1 MIFAKGTILPDE
13 QLPQVLEQLERE
25 IICLRAQPPL
35 APQVVIEACGR
46 LLERLDRGELDALI
60 AQYATPQ
67 LLSALEQYRHLLRPE
82 SLEYKL
88 DLETGGLLSGES
100 RPFGRVRALPLGTLL
115 HITAGNMDGLPAFSV
130 VEGLLTGN
138 VNLLKLPSGDS
149 GLSLALLKLL
159 TDTEP
164 RLAPYVYV
172 FSIPSSDKVSLQT
185 LAGLSDGI
193 VTWGGDEAVR
203 AMRAMA
209 PAGCK
214 LMEWG
219 HRLSF
224 AYLSG
229 VGREE
234 ELEALAGHIMK
245 TGGLL
250 CSSCQVIY
258 LDTDDLS
265 KARLFCRT
273 FLPILERAAARVHQ
287 TPGQAAQSTLHGYE
301 HLLELAVAESSAQ
314 VFQGRGCSVTLCPD
328 RSLELS
334 PLHGNVLVKCLP
346 RGELARALF
355 PQRGRLQTA
364 CLLCPPQEREELC
377 RLLAQA
383 GLTRIT
389 AAGHMSEPFLGECHD
404 GEYPLRR
411 YLRLVDVEA
420 SL

>member
-1 MIFAKGTILPDE
+1 MIFAKGTVLSDE
-13 QLPQVLEQLERE
+13 QLPRVLEQLEEDLIAVRS
-25 IICLRAQPPL
+25 QPPL
-35 APQVVIEACGR
+35 ASKVVIQACQR
-46 LLERLDRGELDALI
+46 LLDRLDRGELDALI

-88 DLETGGLLSGES
+88 SVETGGLLSGDD
-100 RPFGRVRALPLGTLL
+100 RPFGRTAAVPLGTLL
-115 HITAGNMDGLPAFSV
+115 HITAGNLDGLPAFSV

-164 RLAPYVYV
+164 KLAPYIYI
-172 FSIPSSDKVSLQT
+172 FSIPSSDKTSLQA
-185 LAGLSDGI
+185 LADLSDGI
-193 VTWGGDEAVR
+193 VTWGGDEAIR
-203 AMRAMA
+203 AMRSMA
-209 PAGCK
+209 PTGCK

-229 VGREE
+229 EGREE
-234 ELEALAGHIMK
+234 ELGALAGHIIK

-250 CSSCQVIY
+250 CSSCQVVY
-258 LDTDDLS
+258 LDTADL
-265 KARLFCRT
+265 KEARHFCQR
-273 FLPILERAAARVHQ
+273 FLPILEGAAACTHQ
-287 TPGQAAQSTLHGYE
+287 TPGQAAQATLHGYE
-301 HLLELAVAESSAQ
+301 HRLELAVKGSSAE

-328 RSLELS
+328 QALELS

-346 RGELARALF
+346 REGLASALF
-355 PQRGRLQTA
+355 PQRGRLQTVG
-364 CLLCPPQEREELC
+364 LLCPPHEREELC
-377 RLLAQA
+377 QLLARA
-383 GLTRIT
+383 GVTRIT
-389 AAGHMSEPFLGECHD
+389 TAGHMSEPFLGECHD

>member
-1 MIFAKGTILPDE
+1 MIFAKGTVLPDE
-13 QLPQVLEQLERE
+13 QLPRVLEQLEEDLIAVRS
-25 IICLRAQPPL
+25 QPPL
-35 APQVVIEACGR
+35 ASKVVIQACQR
-46 LLERLDRGELDALI
+46 LLARLDRGELDALI

-88 DLETGGLLSGES
+88 SVETGGLLSGDD
-100 RPFGRVRALPLGTLL
+100 RPFGRTAAVPLGTLL
-115 HITAGNMDGLPAFSV
+115 HITAGNLDGLPAFSV

-164 RLAPYVYV
+164 KLAPYIYI
-172 FSIPSSDKVSLQT
+172 FSIPSSDKTSLQA
-185 LAGLSDGI
+185 LADLSDGI
-193 VTWGGDEAVR
+193 VTWGGDEAIR
-203 AMRAMA
+203 AMRSMA

-229 VGREE
+229 EGREE
-234 ELEALAGHIMK
+234 ELEALAGHIIK

-250 CSSCQVIY
+250 CSSCQVVY
-258 LDTDDLS
+258 LDTADL
-265 KARLFCRT
+265 KEARHFCQR
-273 FLPILERAAARVHQ
+273 FLPILEGAAACTHQ
-287 TPGQAAQSTLHGYE
+287 TPGQAAQATLHGYE
-301 HLLELAVAESSAQ
+301 HRLELAVKGSSAE

-328 RSLELS
+328 QALELS

-346 RGELARALF
+346 REGLASALF
-355 PQRGRLQTA
+355 PQRGRLQTVG
-364 CLLCPPQEREELC
+364 LLCPPHEREELC
-377 RLLAQA
+377 QLLARA
-383 GLTRIT
+383 GVTRIT
-389 AAGHMSEPFLGECHD
+389 TAGHMSEPFLGECHD

>member
-1 MIFAKGTILPDE
+1 MILAKGTVLPDN
-13 QLPQVLEQLERE
+13 QLPQVLGHLEDDILAVRT
-25 IICLRAQPPL
+25 QPPL
-35 APQVVIEACGR
+35 SPNLVIGACAR
-46 LLERLDRGELDALI
+46 LLERLDRGELDQLI
-60 AQYATPQ
+60 AQYATAQ
-67 LLSALEQYRHLLRPE
+67 MLDVLEQYRHLLRPE

-88 DLETGGLLSGES
+88 STESGGLLSGAD
-100 RPFGRVRALPLGTLL
+100 RPFGRVTAVPLGTLL

-164 RLAPYVYV
+164 LLSPYIYI
-172 FSIPSSDKVSLQT
+172 FSIPSRDQDSIRALASL
-185 LAGLSDGI
+185 ADGI
-193 VTWGGDEAVR
+193 VTWGGDEAIR

-229 VGREE
+229 EGREE
-234 ELEALAGHIMK
+234 ELEALAGHIIK

-258 LDTDDLS
+258 LDTADW
-265 KARLFCRT
+265 ARARRFCAQ
-273 FLPILERAAARVHQ
+273 FLPILERAAVQEHQ
-287 TPGQAAQSTLHGYE
+287 TPGQAAQATLYGYE
-301 HLLELAVAESSAQ
+301 HQLELAVDGNDAE
-314 VFQGRGCSVTLCPD
+314 VFSGRGCSVTLCHD
-328 RSLELS
+328 QTLELS

-346 RGELARALF
+346 REKLVRTLY

-364 CLLCPPQEREELC
+364 GLLCPTEERQALC
-377 RLLAQA
+377 ALLSRA
-383 GLTRIT
+383 GVTRVT
-389 AAGHMSEPFLGECHD
+389 SAGHMSAPFLGECHD
-404 GEYPLRR
+404 GEYPLMR
-411 YLRLVDVEA
+411 YLRLVDVENI
-420 SL
+420 L

>member
-1 MIFAKGTILPDE
+1 MILAKGAILPDE
-13 QLPQVLEQLERE
+13 QLPQVLEQLPEDL
-25 IICLRAQPPL
+25 IAVHSQPPL
-35 APQVVIEACGR
+35 SSKVVINACGR

-88 DLETGGLLSGES
+88 SAETGGLLLGDD
-100 RPFGRVRALPLGTLL
+100 RPFGRTAAVPLGTLL

-159 TDTEP
+159 ADTEP
-164 RLAPYVYV
+164 ELAPYIYV
-172 FSIPSSDKVSLQT
+172 FSIPSSDRSSLQT

-193 VTWGGDEAVR
+193 VTWGGDEAVQ

-214 LMEWG
+214 LIEWG

-229 VGREE
+229 EGRKE
-234 ELEALAGHIMK
+234 ELEALAGHIME

-258 LDTDDLS
+258 LDTDDFHEARRFCLS
-265 KARLFCRT
+265 
-273 FLPILERAAARVHQ
+273 FLPILERAASRVHQ
-287 TPGQAAQSTLHGYE
+287 TPGQAAMATLHGYE
-301 HLLELAVAESSAQ
+301 HRLELAVEGSTAQ
-314 VFQGRGCSVTLCPD
+314 VFQGGGCSVTLCPD
-328 RSLELS
+328 QDLELS
-334 PLHGNVLVKCLP
+334 PLYGNVLIKCLP
-346 RGELARALF
+346 RGELVRALF

-364 CLLCPPQEREELC
+364 GLLCPPREREGLC
-377 RLLAQA
+377 QLLSRA
-383 GLTRIT
+383 GVTRIT
-389 AAGHMSEPFLGECHD
+389 TAGHMSAPFLGECHD
-404 GEYPLRR
+404 GEYSLRR
-411 YLRLVDVEA
+411 YLRLVDVQ
-420 SL
+420 SPL

>member
-1 MIFAKGTILPDE
+1 MIFAKGTVLPDE
-13 QLPQVLEQLERE
+13 QLPRVLEQLEEDLIAVRS
-25 IICLRAQPPL
+25 QPPL
-35 APQVVIEACGR
+35 ASKVVIQACQR
-46 LLERLDRGELDALI
+46 LLARLDRGELDTLI

-88 DLETGGLLSGES
+88 SVETGGLLSGDD
-100 RPFGRVRALPLGTLL
+100 RPFGRTAAVPLGTLL
-115 HITAGNMDGLPAFSV
+115 HITAGNLDGLPAFSV

-164 RLAPYVYV
+164 KLAPYIYI
-172 FSIPSSDKVSLQT
+172 FSIPSSDKTSLQA
-185 LAGLSDGI
+185 LADLSDGI
-193 VTWGGDEAVR
+193 VTWGGDEAIQ
-203 AMRAMA
+203 AMRSMA

-229 VGREE
+229 EGREE
-234 ELEALAGHIMK
+234 ELEALAGHIIK

-258 LDTDDLS
+258 LDTADL
-265 KARLFCRT
+265 KEARHFCQR
-273 FLPILERAAARVHQ
+273 FLPILEGAAACTHQ
-287 TPGQAAQSTLHGYE
+287 TPGQAAQATLHGYE
-301 HLLELAVAESSAQ
+301 HRLELAVKGSSAE

-328 RSLELS
+328 QALELS

-346 RGELARALF
+346 REGLASALF
-355 PQRGRLQTA
+355 PQRGRLQTVG
-364 CLLCPPQEREELC
+364 LLCPPHEREELC
-377 RLLAQA
+377 QLLARA
-383 GLTRIT
+383 GVTRIT
-389 AAGHMSEPFLGECHD
+389 TAGHMSEPFLGECHD

>member
-1 MIFAKGTILPDE
+1 MIFAKGTVRPDE
-13 QLPQVLEQLERE
+13 QLPQVLEQLPEDLIAVRS
-25 IICLRAQPPL
+25 QPSL
-35 APQVVIEACGR
+35 APRVIIDACQR

-88 DLETGGLLSGES
+88 SVETGGLLSVED
-100 RPFGRVRALPLGTLL
+100 RPFGHTAAVPLGTLL
-115 HITAGNMDGLPAFSV
+115 HITAGNLDGLPAFSV

-164 RLAPYVYV
+164 KLAPYVYV
-172 FSIPSSDKVSLQT
+172 FSIPSSDRSSLQA
-185 LAGLSDGI
+185 LADLSDGI
-193 VTWGGDEAVR
+193 VTWGGDEAIR

-229 VGREE
+229 KGRGE
-234 ELEALAGHIMK
+234 ELEALAGHILK

-258 LDTDDLS
+258 LDTADQDQ
-265 KARLFCRT
+265 ARRFCQS
-273 FLPILERAAARVHQ
+273 FLPILERAAAQAHQ
-287 TPGQAAQSTLHGYE
+287 TPGQAAMATLHGYE
-301 HLLELAVAESSAQ
+301 HRLALAVEGSAAQ

-328 RSLELS
+328 QSLELS

-346 RGELARALF
+346 RNELSAALF

-364 CLLCPPQEREELC
+364 GLICPPQEREELC
-377 RLLAQA
+377 QLLARA
-383 GLTRIT
+383 GVTRIT
-389 AAGHMSEPFLGECHD
+389 TAAHMSEPFLGECHD

-411 YLRLVDVEA
+411 YLRLVDVETP
-420 SL
+420 L

>member
-13 QLPQVLEQLERE
+13 QLPQVLGQLEEDLIAVRGQ
-25 IICLRAQPPL
+25 APL
-35 APQVVIEACGR
+35 FPRVVIDACQR

-88 DLETGGLLSGES
+88 SVETGGLLSVED
-100 RPFGRVRALPLGTLL
+100 RPFGRTAAVPLGTLL
-115 HITAGNMDGLPAFSV
+115 HITAGNLDGLPAFSV

-149 GLSLALLKLL
+149 GLSVALLKLL

-164 RLAPYVYV
+164 RLAPYVYI
-172 FSIPSSDKVSLQT
+172 FSIPSSDRSSLQA
-185 LAGLSDGI
+185 LADLADGI
-193 VTWGGDEAVR
+193 VTWGGDEAIR

-229 VGREE
+229 AGRGED
-234 ELEALAGHIMK
+234 LEALAGHIIQ

-258 LDTDDLS
+258 LDTADQDQ
-265 KARLFCRT
+265 ARRFCQS
-273 FLPILERAAARVHQ
+273 FLPVLEGAAARFHQ
-287 TPGQAAQSTLHGYE
+287 TPGQAAMATLHGYE
-301 HLLELAVAESSAQ
+301 HRLALAVEGSAAQ

-328 RSLELS
+328 QSLELS

-346 RGELARALF
+346 RHKLAAALF
-355 PQRGRLQTA
+355 PQRGRLQTVG
-364 CLLCPPQEREELC
+364 LICPPQQREELC

-383 GLTRIT
+383 GVTRIT
-389 AAGHMSEPFLGECHD
+389 SAAHMSEPFLGECHD

>member
-1 MIFAKGTILPDE
+1 MIFAKGTVLPDE
-13 QLPQVLEQLERE
+13 QLPRVLEQLEEDLIAVRS
-25 IICLRAQPPL
+25 QPPL
-35 APQVVIEACGR
+35 ASKVVIQACQR
-46 LLERLDRGELDALI
+46 LLARLDRGELDALI

-88 DLETGGLLSGES
+88 SVETGGLLSGDD
-100 RPFGRVRALPLGTLL
+100 RPFGRTAAVPLGTLL
-115 HITAGNMDGLPAFSV
+115 HITAGNLDGLPAFSV

-164 RLAPYVYV
+164 KLAPYIYI
-172 FSIPSSDKVSLQT
+172 FSIPSSDKTSLQA
-185 LAGLSDGI
+185 LADLSDGI
-193 VTWGGDEAVR
+193 VTWGGDEAIR
-203 AMRAMA
+203 AMRSMA
-209 PAGCK
+209 PTGCK

-229 VGREE
+229 EGREE
-234 ELEALAGHIMK
+234 ELEALAGHIIK

-250 CSSCQVIY
+250 CSSCQVVY
-258 LDTDDLS
+258 LDTADLNE
-265 KARLFCRT
+265 ARHFCQR
-273 FLPILERAAARVHQ
+273 FLPILERSAARGHQ
-287 TPGQAAQSTLHGYE
+287 TPGQAAQATLHGYE
-301 HLLELAVAESSAQ
+301 HRLELAVKGSSAE
-314 VFQGRGCSVTLCPD
+314 VFQGRGCSVTLYPD
-328 RSLELS
+328 QALELS

-346 RGELARALF
+346 REGLAAALF
-355 PQRGRLQTA
+355 PQRGRLQTVG
-364 CLLCPPQEREELC
+364 LLCPPHEREELC
-377 RLLAQA
+377 QLLSRA
-383 GLTRIT
+383 GVTRIT
-389 AAGHMSEPFLGECHD
+389 TAGHMSEPFLGECHD

>member
-1 MIFAKGTILPDE
+1 MILVKGTILPDG
-13 QLPQVLEQLERE
+13 QLPQVLEQLPEDL
-25 IICLRAQPPL
+25 IAVRAQPPL
-35 APQVVIEACGR
+35 APQMVIDACAC
-46 LLERLDRGELDALI
+46 LLERLDRGELDGLI

-67 LLSALEQYRHLLRPE
+67 LLSALEQYRHLLSPE

-88 DLETGGLLSGES
+88 SVETGGLLSVEG
-100 RPFGRVRALPLGTLL
+100 RPFGRVRALPLGALL
-115 HITAGNMDGLPAFSV
+115 HITAGNMDGLPAFSA

-172 FSIPSSDKVSLQT
+172 FSVPSSDRSSLQA
-185 LAGLSDGI
+185 LASLADGI
-193 VTWGGDEAVR
+193 VTWGGDEAIR
-203 AMRAMA
+203 AMRTMA
-209 PAGCK
+209 PDGCK

-229 VGREE
+229 EGREG
-234 ELEALAGHIMK
+234 ELEDLAGHIIE

-258 LDTDDLS
+258 LDTDDLDR
-265 KARLFCRT
+265 ARLFCQD
-273 FLPILERAAARVHQ
+273 FLPILERAAARFHQ
-287 TPGQAAQSTLHGYE
+287 TPGQAAMATLHGYE
-301 HLLELAVAESSAQ
+301 HRLELAVEGSSAQ
-314 VFQGRGCSVTLCPD
+314 VFQGKGCSVTLCPD
-328 RSLELS
+328 QSLELS
-334 PLHGNVLVKCLP
+334 PLHGNVLIKCLP
-346 RGELARALF
+346 RDALVRVLF

-364 CLLCPPQEREELC
+364 ALLCPPREREGLC
-377 RLLAQA
+377 QLLSRA
-383 GLTRIT
+383 GVTRIT
-389 AAGHMSEPFLGECHD
+389 AAGHMSAPFLGECHD

-420 SL
+420 ML

>member
-1 MIFAKGTILPDE
+1 MIFTKGTVLPAE
-13 QLPQVLEQLERE
+13 QLPRVLEQLEGDLIAVRS
-25 IICLRAQPPL
+25 QPPL
-35 APQVVIEACGR
+35 ASKVVIQACQR
-46 LLERLDRGELDALI
+46 LLARLDRGELDTLI

-88 DLETGGLLSGES
+88 SVETGGLLSGDD
-100 RPFGRVRALPLGTLL
+100 RPFGRTAAVPLGTLL
-115 HITAGNMDGLPAFSV
+115 HITAGNLDGLPAFSV

-164 RLAPYVYV
+164 KLAPYIYI
-172 FSIPSSDKVSLQT
+172 FSIPSSDRSSLQA
-185 LAGLSDGI
+185 LADLSDGI
-193 VTWGGDEAVR
+193 VTWGGDEAIR
-203 AMRAMA
+203 AMRSMA

-229 VGREE
+229 EGREE
-234 ELEALAGHIMK
+234 ELEALAGHIIK

-258 LDTDDLS
+258 LDTADL
-265 KARLFCRT
+265 KEARHFCQR
-273 FLPILERAAARVHQ
+273 FLPILEGAAACTHQ
-287 TPGQAAQSTLHGYE
+287 TPGQAAQGTLHGYE
-301 HLLELAVAESSAQ
+301 HRLELAVKGSSAE

-328 RSLELS
+328 QALELS

-346 RGELARALF
+346 REGLAAALF
-355 PQRGRLQTA
+355 PQRGRLQTVG
-364 CLLCPPQEREELC
+364 LLCPPHEREELC
-377 RLLAQA
+377 QLLSRA
-383 GLTRIT
+383 GVTRIT
-389 AAGHMSEPFLGECHD
+389 TAGHMSEPFLGECHD

>member
-1 MIFAKGTILPDE
+1 MILAKGTVLPDNR
-13 QLPQVLEQLERE
+13 LSQVLGHLEDD
-25 IICLRAQPPL
+25 IIETRVQPPL
-35 APQVVIEACGR
+35 SPDLVIGACAR
-46 LLERLDRGELDALI
+46 LLERLDRGELDQLI
-60 AQYATPQ
+60 AQYATAQ
-67 LLSALEQYRHLLRPE
+67 MLDVLEQYRHLLRPE

-88 DLETGGLLSGES
+88 STESGGLLSGAE
-100 RPFGRVRALPLGTLL
+100 RPFGRVTAVPLGTLL

-138 VNLLKLPSGDS
+138 INLLKLPSGDS

-164 RLAPYVYV
+164 LLSPYIYV
-172 FSIPSSDKVSLQT
+172 FSIPSRDQDSIRALASL
-185 LAGLSDGI
+185 ADGI
-193 VTWGGDEAVR
+193 VTWGGDEAIR

-229 VGREE
+229 EGREE
-234 ELEALAGHIMK
+234 ELEALAGHIIK

-258 LDTDDLS
+258 LDTADWVR
-265 KARLFCRT
+265 ARRFCAQ
-273 FLPILERAAARVHQ
+273 FLPILERAAAQGHQ
-287 TPGQAAQSTLHGYE
+287 TPGQAAQATLHGYE
-301 HLLELAVAESSAQ
+301 HQLELAVDGNDAQ
-314 VFQGRGCSVTLCPD
+314 VFSGRGCSVTLCHD
-328 RSLELS
+328 QMLELS

-346 RGELARALF
+346 REKLVQALY

-364 CLLCPPQEREELC
+364 GLLCPTEERQTL
-377 RLLAQA
+377 RALLSRA
-383 GLTRIT
+383 GVTRVT
-389 AAGHMSEPFLGECHD
+389 SAGHMSAPFLGECHD
-404 GEYPLRR
+404 GEYPLMR
-411 YLRLVDVEA
+411 YLRLVDVENI
-420 SL
+420 L

>member
-1 MIFAKGTILPDE
+1 MILAKGTVLPDNR
-13 QLPQVLEQLERE
+13 LSQVLGHLEDD
-25 IICLRAQPPL
+25 IIETRVQPPL
-35 APQVVIEACGR
+35 SPDLVIGACAR
-46 LLERLDRGELDALI
+46 LLERLDRGELDQLI
-60 AQYATPQ
+60 AQYATAQ
-67 LLSALEQYRHLLRPE
+67 MLDVLEQYRHLLRPE

-88 DLETGGLLSGES
+88 STESGGLLSGAE
-100 RPFGRVRALPLGTLL
+100 RPFGHVTAVPLGTLL

-138 VNLLKLPSGDS
+138 INLLKLPSGDS

-164 RLAPYVYV
+164 LLSPYIYV
-172 FSIPSSDKVSLQT
+172 FSIPSRDQDSIRA
-185 LAGLSDGI
+185 LAGLADGI
-193 VTWGGDEAVR
+193 VTWGGDEAIR

-229 VGREE
+229 PPEE
-234 ELEALAGHIMK
+234 SELDALARHIIQ

-258 LDTDDLS
+258 LDTADW
-265 KARLFCRT
+265 ARAHRFCAQ
-273 FLPILERAAARVHQ
+273 FLPILEQAAAQGHQ
-287 TPGQAAQSTLHGYE
+287 TSGQAAQATLHGYE
-301 HLLELAVAESSAQ
+301 HQLELAVDGNDAQ
-314 VFQGRGCSVTLCPD
+314 VFSGRGCSVTLCHD
-328 RSLELS
+328 QMLELS

-346 RGELARALF
+346 REKLVQALY

-364 CLLCPPQEREELC
+364 GLLCPTEERQTL
-377 RLLAQA
+377 RALLSRA
-383 GLTRIT
+383 GVTRVT
-389 AAGHMSEPFLGECHD
+389 SAGHMSAPFLGECHD
-404 GEYPLRR
+404 GEYPLMR
-411 YLRLVDVEA
+411 YLRLVDVENI
-420 SL
+420 L

>member
-1 MIFAKGTILPDE
+1 MIFAKGTVLPDE
-13 QLPQVLEQLERE
+13 QLPKVLEQLEEDLIAVRS
-25 IICLRAQPPL
+25 QPPL
-35 APQVVIEACGR
+35 ASKVVIEACQR
-46 LLERLDRGELDALI
+46 LLERLDRGELDTLI

-67 LLSALEQYRHLLRPE
+67 LLSALEQYRHLLCPE

-88 DLETGGLLSGES
+88 WVETGGLLSGDD
-100 RPFGRVRALPLGTLL
+100 RPFGRTAAVPLGTLL
-115 HITAGNMDGLPAFSV
+115 HITAGNLDGLPAFSV

-164 RLAPYVYV
+164 KLAPYVYV
-172 FSIPSSDKVSLQT
+172 FSIPSSDKASLQA
-185 LAGLSDGI
+185 LANLADGI

-229 VGREE
+229 EGREE
-234 ELEALAGHIMK
+234 ELGKLAEHIIQ

-258 LDTDDLS
+258 LDTADLDY
-265 KARLFCRT
+265 ARRFCQG
-273 FLPILERAAARVHQ
+273 FLPVLEQAAARFHQ
-287 TPGQAAQSTLHGYE
+287 TPGQAAQATLHGYE
-301 HLLELAVAESSAQ
+301 HRLELSVNGSSAE
-314 VFQGRGCSVTLCPD
+314 VFQGRGCSVTVCPD
-328 RSLELS
+328 QSLELS

-346 RGELARALF
+346 RNQLAAALF
-355 PQRGRLQTA
+355 PQRGRLQTVG
-364 CLLCPPQEREELC
+364 LLCPSQEREELC
-377 RLLAQA
+377 QLLARA
-383 GLTRIT
+383 GVTRIT
-389 AAGHMSEPFLGECHD
+389 TAGHMSEPFLGECHD

-411 YLRLVDVEA
+411 YLRLVDVETP
-420 SL
+420 L

>member
-1 MIFAKGTILPDE
+1 MIFAKGTVLPDE
-13 QLPQVLEQLERE
+13 QLPRVLEQLEEDLIAVRS
-25 IICLRAQPPL
+25 QPPL
-35 APQVVIEACGR
+35 ASKVVIHACQQ
-46 LLERLDRGELDALI
+46 LLARLDRGELDTLI

-88 DLETGGLLSGES
+88 SVETGGLLSGDD
-100 RPFGRVRALPLGTLL
+100 RPFGRTAAVPLGTLL
-115 HITAGNMDGLPAFSV
+115 HITAGNLDGLPAFSV

-164 RLAPYVYV
+164 KLAPYIYI
-172 FSIPSSDKVSLQT
+172 FSIPSSDKTSLQA
-185 LAGLSDGI
+185 LADLSDGI
-193 VTWGGDEAVR
+193 VTWGGDEAIR
-203 AMRAMA
+203 AMRSMA

-229 VGREE
+229 EGREE
-234 ELEALAGHIMK
+234 DLEALGGHIIK

-250 CSSCQVIY
+250 CSSCQVVY
-258 LDTDDLS
+258 LDTADL
-265 KARLFCRT
+265 KEARHFCQC
-273 FLPILERAAARVHQ
+273 FLPILERSAAQGHQ
-287 TPGQAAQSTLHGYE
+287 TPGQAAQATLHGYE
-301 HLLELAVAESSAQ
+301 HRLELAVKGSSAE
-314 VFQGRGCSVTLCPD
+314 VFQGRGCSVTLYPD
-328 RSLELS
+328 QALELS

-346 RGELARALF
+346 REGLAAALF
-355 PQRGRLQTA
+355 PQRGRLQTVG
-364 CLLCPPQEREELC
+364 LLCPPHEREELC
-377 RLLAQA
+377 QLLARA
-383 GLTRIT
+383 GVTRIT
-389 AAGHMSEPFLGECHD
+389 TAGHMSEPFLGECHD

>member
-1 MIFAKGTILPDE
+1 MIFAKGTILPPE
-13 QLPQVLEQLERE
+13 QLPQVLERLPEDLIAVRS
-25 IICLRAQPPL
+25 QPPL
-35 APQVVIEACGR
+35 TSKVVIDACQR
-46 LLERLDRGELDALI
+46 LLERLDRGELDGLI

-67 LLSALEQYRHLLRPE
+67 LLSALEQYRYLLRPE

-88 DLETGGLLSGES
+88 SVETGGLLSVED
-100 RPFGRVRALPLGTLL
+100 RPFGRTAAVPLGTLL
-115 HITAGNMDGLPAFSV
+115 HITAGNLDGLPAFSV

-164 RLAPYVYV
+164 KLAPYVYV
-172 FSIPSSDKVSLQT
+172 FSIPSSDKVSLQA
-185 LAGLSDGI
+185 LANLSDGI
-193 VTWGGDEAVR
+193 VTWGGDEAIR

-229 VGREE
+229 EGRGE
-234 ELEALAGHIMK
+234 ELEALAGHIIQ

-258 LDTDDLS
+258 LDTADLDR
-265 KARLFCRT
+265 ARHFCQS
-273 FLPILERAAARVHQ
+273 FLPILERAAAQGHQ
-287 TPGQAAQSTLHGYE
+287 TPGQAAMATLHGYE
-301 HLLELAVAESSAQ
+301 HRLELAVEGSSAE

-328 RSLELS
+328 RALELS

-346 RGELARALF
+346 RNELAAALF
-355 PQRGRLQTA
+355 SQRGRLQTVG
-364 CLLCPPQEREELC
+364 LLCPPQERRELC
-377 RLLAQA
+377 QRLSRA
-383 GLTRIT
+383 GVTRIT
-389 AAGHMSEPFLGECHD
+389 TAAHMSEPFLGECHD

-420 SL
+420 PL

>member
-1 MIFAKGTILPDE
+1 MIFAKGTVLPDE
-13 QLPQVLEQLERE
+13 QLPKVLEQLEEDLIAVRS
-25 IICLRAQPPL
+25 QPPL
-35 APQVVIEACGR
+35 ASKVVIEACQR
-46 LLERLDRGELDALI
+46 LLERLDRGELDTLI

-67 LLSALEQYRHLLRPE
+67 LLSALEQYRHLLCPE

-88 DLETGGLLSGES
+88 WVETGGLLSGDD
-100 RPFGRVRALPLGTLL
+100 RPFGRTAAVPLGTLL
-115 HITAGNMDGLPAFSV
+115 HITAGNLDGLPAFSV

-164 RLAPYVYV
+164 KLAPYVYV
-172 FSIPSSDKVSLQT
+172 FSIPSSDKASLQA
-185 LAGLSDGI
+185 LANLSDGI
-193 VTWGGDEAVR
+193 VTWGGDEAIQ

-229 VGREE
+229 EGREE
-234 ELEALAGHIMK
+234 ELDELAEHIIQ

-258 LDTDDLS
+258 LDTADLDY
-265 KARLFCRT
+265 ARRFCQS
-273 FLPILERAAARVHQ
+273 FLPVLEQAAACFRQ
-287 TPGQAAQSTLHGYE
+287 TPGQAAMATLHGYE
-301 HLLELAVAESSAQ
+301 HRLELAVKGSCAE
-314 VFQGRGCSVTLCPD
+314 VFQGRGCSVTVCPD
-328 RSLELS
+328 QSLELS

-346 RGELARALF
+346 RHQLAAALF

-364 CLLCPPQEREELC
+364 GLICPPQEWEELC
-377 RLLAQA
+377 TLLSQA
-383 GLTRIT
+383 GVTRIT
-389 AAGHMSEPFLGECHD
+389 TAAHMSEPFLGECHD

-411 YLRLVDVEA
+411 YLRLVDVETP
-420 SL
+420 L

>member
-1 MIFAKGTILPDE
+1 MIFTKGTVLPDE
-13 QLPQVLEQLERE
+13 QLPRVLEQLEEDLIAVRS
-25 IICLRAQPPL
+25 QPPL
-35 APQVVIEACGR
+35 ASKVVIQACQR
-46 LLERLDRGELDALI
+46 LLERLDRGELDTLI

-88 DLETGGLLSGES
+88 SVETGGLLSGDD
-100 RPFGRVRALPLGTLL
+100 RPFGRTAAVPLGTLL
-115 HITAGNMDGLPAFSV
+115 HITAGNLDGLPAFSV

-164 RLAPYVYV
+164 KLAPYIYI
-172 FSIPSSDKVSLQT
+172 FSIPSSDKTSLQA
-185 LAGLSDGI
+185 LADLSDGI
-193 VTWGGDEAVR
+193 VTWCGDEAIR
-203 AMRAMA
+203 AMRSMA

-229 VGREE
+229 EGREE
-234 ELEALAGHIMK
+234 ELEALAGHIIK

-258 LDTDDLS
+258 LDTGDL
-265 KARLFCRT
+265 KEARHFCQR
-273 FLPILERAAARVHQ
+273 FLPILERAAAQGHQ
-287 TPGQAAQSTLHGYE
+287 TPGQAAQATLHGYE
-301 HLLELAVAESSAQ
+301 HRLELAVKGSSAE

-328 RSLELS
+328 QALELS

-346 RGELARALF
+346 REGLAAALF
-355 PQRGRLQTA
+355 PQRGRLQTVG
-364 CLLCPPQEREELC
+364 LLCPPQEREELC
-377 RLLAQA
+377 QLLSRA
-383 GLTRIT
+383 GVTRIT
-389 AAGHMSEPFLGECHD
+389 TAGHMSEPFLGECHD
-404 GEYPLRR
+404 GEYSLRR

>member
-1 MIFAKGTILPDE
+1 MIFAKGTVRPDE
-13 QLPQVLEQLERE
+13 QLPQVLEHLPEDLIAVRSQHS
-25 IICLRAQPPL
+25 L
-35 APQVVIEACGR
+35 APRVIIDACQR

-88 DLETGGLLSGES
+88 SVETGGLLSREDQ
-100 RPFGRVRALPLGTLL
+100 PFGHTAAVPLGTLL
-115 HITAGNMDGLPAFSV
+115 HITAGNLDGLPAFSV

-164 RLAPYVYV
+164 KLAPYVYV
-172 FSIPSSDKVSLQT
+172 FSIPSSDRSSLQA
-185 LAGLSDGI
+185 LADLSDGI
-193 VTWGGDEAVR
+193 VTWGGDEAIR

-229 VGREE
+229 EGRGE
-234 ELEALAGHIMK
+234 ELEALARHILK

-258 LDTDDLS
+258 LDTTDQDQ
-265 KARLFCRT
+265 ARRFCHS
-273 FLPILERAAARVHQ
+273 FLPILERAAAQAHQ
-287 TPGQAAQSTLHGYE
+287 TPGQAAMATLHGYE
-301 HLLELAVAESSAQ
+301 HRLALAVEGSCAE

-328 RSLELS
+328 QSLELS

-346 RGELARALF
+346 RNELAAALF

-364 CLLCPPQEREELC
+364 GLICPPQEREELC
-377 RLLAQA
+377 QLLARA
-383 GLTRIT
+383 GVTRIT
-389 AAGHMSEPFLGECHD
+389 TAAHMSEPFLGECHD

-411 YLRLVDVEA
+411 YLRLVDVETP
-420 SL
+420 L

>member
-1 MIFAKGTILPDE
+1 MIFSKGTILPDE
-13 QLPQVLEQLERE
+13 QLSQVLEHLEEDLIAVRSQ
-25 IICLRAQPPL
+25 APL
-35 APQVVIEACGR
+35 APRVVIDACQR
-46 LLERLDRGELDALI
+46 LLERLDRGELDGLI

-82 SLEYKL
+82 SLAYKL
-88 DLETGGLLSGES
+88 SVETGGLISGAD
-100 RPFGRVRALPLGTLL
+100 RPFGRTAAVLLGTLL
-115 HITAGNMDGLPAFSV
+115 HITAGNLDGLPAFSV

-164 RLAPYVYV
+164 ELAPYIYT
-172 FSIPSSDKVSLQT
+172 FSIPSSDKVSLQV
-185 LAGLSDGI
+185 LANLADGI
-193 VTWGGDEAVR
+193 VTWGGDEAIR

-214 LMEWG
+214 LIEWG

-229 VGREE
+229 EGREE
-234 ELEALAGHIMK
+234 ELEALAGHIIQ

-258 LDTDDLS
+258 LDTAALDY
-265 KARLFCRT
+265 ARRFCQS
-273 FLPILERAAARVHQ
+273 FLPVLEQAAARGHQ
-287 TPGQAAQSTLHGYE
+287 TPGQAAMATLHGYE
-301 HLLELAVAESSAQ
+301 HRLALAAAGSCAE

-328 RSLELS
+328 RALELS

-346 RGELARALF
+346 RNELAAALF
-355 PQRGRLQTA
+355 PQRGRLQTVG
-364 CLLCPPQEREELC
+364 LLCPPQDREELC
-377 RLLAQA
+377 SLLARA
-383 GLTRIT
+383 GVTRIT
-389 AAGHMSEPFLGECHD
+389 TAAHMSEPFLGECHD

-411 YLRLVDVEA
+411 YLRLVDAEA
-420 SL
+420 PL

>member
-1 MIFAKGTILPDE
+1 MIFSKGTILPDE
-13 QLPQVLEQLERE
+13 QLSQVLEHLEEDLIAVRSQ
-25 IICLRAQPPL
+25 APL
-35 APQVVIEACGR
+35 APRVVIDACQR
-46 LLERLDRGELDALI
+46 LLERLDRGELDGLI

-82 SLEYKL
+82 SLAYKL
-88 DLETGGLLSGES
+88 SVETGGLISGAD
-100 RPFGRVRALPLGTLL
+100 RPFGRTAAVPLGTLL
-115 HITAGNMDGLPAFSV
+115 HITAGNLDGLPAFSV

-164 RLAPYVYV
+164 ELAPYIYT
-172 FSIPSSDKVSLQT
+172 FSIPSSDKVSLQV
-185 LAGLSDGI
+185 LANLADGI
-193 VTWGGDEAVR
+193 VTWGGDEAIR

-214 LMEWG
+214 LIEWG

-229 VGREE
+229 EGREE
-234 ELEALAGHIMK
+234 ELEALAGHIIQ

-258 LDTDDLS
+258 LDTADLDY
-265 KARLFCRT
+265 ARRFCQS
-273 FLPILERAAARVHQ
+273 FLPILEQAAARGHQ
-287 TPGQAAQSTLHGYE
+287 TPGQAAMATLHGYE
-301 HLLELAVAESSAQ
+301 HRLALAAAGSCAE

-328 RSLELS
+328 RALELS

-346 RGELARALF
+346 RNELAAALF
-355 PQRGRLQTA
+355 PQRGRLQTVG
-364 CLLCPPQEREELC
+364 LLCPPQDREELC
-377 RLLAQA
+377 SLLARA
-383 GLTRIT
+383 GVTRIT
-389 AAGHMSEPFLGECHD
+389 TAAHMSEPFLGECHD

-411 YLRLVDVEA
+411 YLRLVDAEA
-420 SL
+420 PL

>member
-13 QLPQVLEQLERE
+13 QLPQVLGQLEEDLIAVRGQ
-25 IICLRAQPPL
+25 APL
-35 APQVVIEACGR
+35 FPRVVIDACQR

-88 DLETGGLLSGES
+88 SVETGGLLSVED
-100 RPFGRVRALPLGTLL
+100 RPFGRTAAVPLGTLL
-115 HITAGNMDGLPAFSV
+115 HITAGNLDGLPAFSV

-149 GLSLALLKLL
+149 GLSVALLKLL

-164 RLAPYVYV
+164 RLAPYVYI
-172 FSIPSSDKVSLQT
+172 FSIPSSDRSSLQA
-185 LAGLSDGI
+185 LADLADGI
-193 VTWGGDEAVR
+193 VTWGGDEAIR

-229 VGREE
+229 AGRGED
-234 ELEALAGHIMK
+234 LEALAGHIIQ

-258 LDTDDLS
+258 LDTADQDQ
-265 KARLFCRT
+265 ARRFCQT
-273 FLPILERAAARVHQ
+273 FLPILEQAAARFHQ
-287 TPGQAAQSTLHGYE
+287 TPGQAAMATLHGYE
-301 HLLELAVAESSAQ
+301 HRLELAVAGSSAQ

-328 RSLELS
+328 QSLELS

-346 RGELARALF
+346 REGLVQALF
-355 PQRGRLQTA
+355 PQRGRLQTVG
-364 CLLCPPQEREELC
+364 LLCPRQEREALC
-377 RLLAQA
+377 ALLSRA
-383 GLTRIT
+383 GVTRIT
-389 AAGHMSEPFLGECHD
+389 TAAHMSEPFLGECHD